1 MSRVQF
7 ISFGLDADDPVQTHW
22 LWHGLVAA
30 GKVTL
35 FTSLWKSGKTT
46 LLAHFLARRRTGGDF
61 LGLAVAPGGSLVV
74 SEEPRDLWPDRR
86 QRLGLG
92 SELGIVTRPFKG
104 RPTLEDF
111 QQLTDQILELRQQ
124 RPLDLV
130 VFDSLAQFLPGRTEN
145 NADVMVEALA
155 PFLALADAGPA
166 VWLLH
171 HPAKGERAL
180 GQAAR
185 GSGALLA
192 SVDVIVE
199 MRHPGGDPFTRRR
212 KLFGWSRY
220 TETPRQLMIE
230 LSPDGTR
237 YTRLP
242 DGPDEF
248 HDHWDVLRSIFES
261 YGPLTRQQISA
272 AWPEE
277 KARPHEAT
285 LWRWLDRAVELGLA
299 ERVGTGMRGEA
310 FRYGCGAVR
319 GHAPPAVW

>member
-1 MSRVQF
+1 MSSLAQF
-7 ISFGLDADDPVQTHW
+7 ISFDPPADGPRETKW

-46 LLAHFLARRRTGGDF
+46 LVAHLLARRRAGGEF

-74 SEEPRDLWPDRR
+74 SEEPRDLWPERR
-86 QRLGLG
+86 RRLGLG
-92 SELGIVTRPFKG
+92 SELGILTRPFTG
-104 RPTLEDF
+104 RPTLADF
-111 QQLTDQILELRQQ
+111 RQLHDQILDLR
-124 RPLDLV
+124 RERSLDLV
-130 VFDSLAQFLPGRTEN
+130 VFDSLAMFLPGRTEN
-145 NADVMVEALA
+145 DAGVMVDALA
-155 PFLALADAGPA
+155 PFLALADAGLA

-171 HPAKGERAL
+171 HPAKGEPAL

-192 SVDVIVE
+192 SVDIIVE

-220 TETPRQLMIE
+220 DATPRQLLIE
-230 LSPDGTR
+230 LSPDGRR
-237 YTRLP
+237 YDRLT

-248 HDHWDVLRSIFES
+248 HAHWDTVSALLGSAA
-261 YGPLTRQQISA
+261 GPLTRQQIEA
-272 AWPEE
+272 AWPAEM
-277 KARPHEAT
+277 ARPHQAT

-299 ERVGTGMRGEA
+299 VRVGKGTKTEP
-310 FRYGCGAVR
+310 FRYGVG
-319 GHAPPAVW
+319 GGSLTPTG